1 MAIRNLRA
9 IANKYTS
16 GAVSPNFLGNWL
28 VSQGYTL
35 AGDAEF
41 TGSIAGDTLTVSA
54 IASGSL
60 AVGSLLTDTDFEL
73 LFGTTI
79 TALGSG
85 VGGVGTYT
93 VSHSQA
99 VAQEVMSANG
109 GGQRTSGY
117 TTFTGI
123 PMNVQALS
131 SEDLKH
137 LDGLNLQATMRAVYL
152 NVIPQGINRPAIKG
166 GDILQIPT
174 GLTGAPYD
182 NWLVTLS
189 PETWDVDGW
198 ARVVVTLQQATQSQ

>member
-41 TGSIAGDTLTVSA
+41 TGSVAGDTLTVSA

-60 AVGSLLTDTDFEL
+60 AVGSLLTDNDFEL

-93 VSHSQA
+93 VSHSQT
-99 VAQEVMSANG
+99 VAQEAMSANG

-131 SEDLKH
+131 GPDLDH
-137 LDGLNLQATMRAVYL
+137 ASGLNIQGTIRVAYL
-152 NVIPQGINRPAIKG
+152 NGQVQAVQRPAIKG

-174 GLTGAPYD
+174 GLTSAPYD
-182 NWLVTLS
+182 TWLCVS
-189 PETWDVDGW
+189 VVEAFDVDGW
-198 ARVVVTLQQATQSQ
+198 SKVMIQLQLPTQSQ